1 MMDRLRRWAE
11 ALERDV
17 LALWFCCRDP
27 RMPLVAKVLAMLIV
41 AYALS
46 PIDLIPD
53 FIPVLGYLDELILLP
68 AALYLALR
76 LTPSTVLEDSRARA
90 AGWLAAR
97 KLQPVSYAA
106 AFVIVLIWLALGWL
120 LLWLVSSLP
129 SGPADAGS

>member
-1 MMDRLRRWAE
+1 
-11 ALERDV
+11 
-17 LALWFCCRDP
+17 
-27 RMPLVAKVLAMLIV
+27 MPLVAKVLAMLIV

>member
-1 MMDRLRRWAE
+1 MARLRRWAE

-17 LALWFCCRDP
+17 LALWFCYRDP
-27 RMPLVAKVLAMLIV
+27 RTPLAAKILVMIIV

-68 AALYLALR
+68 AGLYLALR
-76 LTPSTVLEDSRARA
+76 LIPPSVLEESRDRA

-97 KLQPVSYAA
+97 KAAPVSYAA
-106 AFVIVLIWLALGWL
+106 AAVIVLIWLALAWL
-120 LLWLVSSLP
+120 LLRLASRFL
-129 SGPADAGS
+129 AGG